1 MEHLN
6 ATIVVLSYLCFVTD
20 ILYWPLMEV
29 KRQCEEVRSRLAVIL
44 GFINME
50 FGIAD
55 ANVCRK
61 HIVYNHCR
69 WNPSRTFHI

>member
-20 ILYWPLMEV
+20 ILYWPLS
-29 KRQCEEVRSRLAVIL
+29 EEGRSRLAVIL

-61 HIVYNHCR
+61 HILYNHCR
-69 WNPSRTFHI
+69 WHSSRTFHI